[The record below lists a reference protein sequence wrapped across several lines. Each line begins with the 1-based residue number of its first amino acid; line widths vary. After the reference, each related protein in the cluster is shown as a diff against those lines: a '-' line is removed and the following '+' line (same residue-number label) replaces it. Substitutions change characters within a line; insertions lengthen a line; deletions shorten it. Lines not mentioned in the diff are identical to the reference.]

1 MFENELQSLEKISE
15 DIKHTQK
22 NIVKHSVNFE
32 DTLIDVQRKVFNDQS
47 LTIREQVEGAGGAW
61 QLFLGFMI
69 LMLPIFSVLEKL

>member
-1 MFENELQSLEKISE
+1 M
-15 DIKHTQK
+15 
-22 NIVKHSVNFE
+22 NFE

-69 LMLPIFSVLEKL
+69 LMLPIFSALEKL